1 MPIPPF
7 AEINAAISNHQKFMI
22 VAHVGP
28 DGDAIGSGLAL
39 RLALESM
46 GKRAVV
52 VSTDGVPA
60 MCRFLPQWETVVRE
74 LPQGFKPQCV
84 FILDC
89 DGSPERVAAPK
100 GIVETAPYRV
110 LIDHHRSTRPVF
122 EVNWIDISQPAT
134 AQMVFQLVEQLP
146 IEITPDIAQCLMC
159 GLSTDT
165 GHFRFTNVTPDT
177 FRAAARLTECG
188 ADGSIIAFKTFDE
201 RSYESTHILGLALS
215 KMQSDCNGQLM
226 WTALAAKDFDN
237 GAGDDSSEN
246 VVNFLRN
253 VRGARMA
260 IMMKE
265 KGDDNGAVTRISV
278 RSEADLRA
286 DLFCAKFSGGGHAA
300 AAGGRIRDKSFEES
314 MKIVVQAAC
323 DWLAEDHPEVA

>member
-7 AEINAAISNHQKFMI
+7 AEINAAIANHQKFAI

-39 RLALESM
+39 CLALKSM
-46 GKRAVV
+46 GKNAVV
-52 VSTDGVPA
+52 ISTDGVPA
-60 MCRFLPQWETVVRE
+60 MCRFLPQWETVARE

-89 DGSPERVAAPK
+89 DVSSERMAAPK
-100 GIVETAPYRV
+100 GMIETAPYRV
-110 LIDHHRSTRPVF
+110 LIDHHRSTKPTF

-134 AQMVFQLVEQLP
+134 SQMIFQLVEQMP
-146 IEITPDIAQCLMC
+146 IPITPDIAQCLMT

-201 RSYESTHILGLALS
+201 RSFESTQVLGMALS
-215 KMQSDCNGQLM
+215 KMQSGSNGQLM
-226 WTALAAKDFDN
+226 WVALAAKDFE
-237 GAGDDSSEN
+237 GAGEDSSEN

-265 KGDDNGAVTRISV
+265 KGDDNGSVTRISV
-278 RSEADLRA
+278 RSEAVLRA

-314 MKIVVQAAC
+314 VKIIVQAAS
-323 DWLAEDHPEVA
+323 DWLAEDHADAS